1 MPEGIGFSVRA
12 ILKDSRQINDLLNTL
27 RQGIDLNI
35 RTDEALNNIRA
46 VQEAVD
52 RLRESM
58 SGINF
63 DNLGNIP
70 NSNNHSSNGN
80 TGASSGGSNFSGGD
94 NGLSNFNFDSVSGQ
108 VQGIISGL
116 RIAYDE
122 TNNWTGATLTTLDG
136 YKRITY
142 ELQNIRGQAQVTNE
156 RTEDY
161 RIQQAINDRLSYQKQ
176 ILNEINEL
184 ERKRISSGEQTS
196 SLYQDRINY
205 LREQLRILEQ
215 NINAEDVLSQKQRQD
230 LNILQEKNRFKVQ
243 EAEANARQRAETRE
257 INELYKEQQ
266 RLLKERTKL
275 EVDLVTIAH
284 ELKNEKQSEI
294 NLISQ
299 KINSNRDELS
309 RSQFL
314 NEAQKENLSNLER
327 QEQYLIR
334 IAQQSK
340 EIRENSKYGETIA
353 QGSSLKDLESS
364 LWWMQNITGKAEIIR
379 QTSSSVDS
387 LGNSISQMT
396 LRTKTDQ
403 NQWQK
408 YNLVLDETNNKI
420 HLVSQSTSDIINYQQ
435 QLSNML
441 VSAIER
447 FALWGIAMKAWTSI
461 SSSISECIGYVK
473 ELDEA
478 MNNIRRIT
486 MDTQSEAMNLA
497 KTYNQ
502 IALDL
507 SASTLEVAN
516 AAGTWLRQGFSSEET
531 NTLVKDSI
539 ILSKLAMIDSASA
552 TQYLTS
558 TLKGYKL
565 EAEEVIGVI
574 DKMVTIDFNAATTAQ
589 DVAEALSRCANMA
602 RTSGVD
608 INQAMS
614 MIATVLSVTQKS
626 ASVVGEAFKTMF
638 SRMSAIKSENL
649 VDPESAESLND
660 VETTL
665 NGLGIKLRENSS
677 EFRDFGIL
685 LDEIAEKWSS
695 FSDVQKAAV
704 SSALGGTRQRENVV
718 ALFENYDQV
727 KSLEKSA
734 YEATGTAMEKYEVY
748 QESITAK
755 QAELN
760 ARFQEFFSIL
770 MDSGIVKVFYDISN
784 ILMSFMNAANGTAG
798 KIVLLT
804 AAFTGL
810 YLILNNARMT
820 TLIRTIGSGLASIP
834 GAIRNIINSVRGLA
848 SAQQVAE
855 AGTQRQIAAERV
867 LINEESK
874 RVVVEDAVNAK
885 LATQNTLA
893 AANPYLAVIT
903 AVLMVASVVKGI
915 IDSIN
920 ESQQEA
926 INKSKELMESYSSST
941 SQTSGNIQN
950 LEKMKSEYKELSKG
964 VDEYGNNISLSADKY
979 QRYKEIVSAVLGY
992 SPSLIT
998 GYNKEGEAIT
1008 NKNGL
1013 IEKSIELLKEENKQK
1028 LQNMVSDE
1036 SLKTLLN
1043 GTSVQ
1048 IRQAEKSFGNIKAP
1062 EFLIP
1067 KSYNLFTPENIFSS
1081 SLEGSFKTEVLSA
1094 NLRQTLQNITG
1105 VQIKLGQNINRYI
1118 AENFESISGNLNIVK
1133 DKYSQIVEEQY
1144 RNNLRKPSIKLD
1156 SESENTLIQYV
1167 REKASKEINEY
1178 MKAIASAQREIE
1190 TAQKT
1195 FNPTLQL
1202 IAQAS
1207 EGYDSLSDAG
1217 KNIVTKFVDGIR
1229 VQTDSDRQQLKR
1241 QIQDFVSVLSDPQN
1255 LAVDSFGNEASI
1267 GDMFSKLLSLDKAK
1281 LKVSEYREQYKE
1293 LVDSIFNSE
1302 QIRDFAQ
1309 SHGITI
1315 EDLKV
1320 RLKIGNIDI
1329 NSEKIEN
1336 VATRA
1341 IEQSYKN
1348 IDETAN
1354 NEAENLTLGKEEIER
1369 KFTELQDFLSNLSV
1383 EDFEIFTEM
1392 VNNNQI
1398 DLSTINSY
1406 DDLTEAIERFKATIQ
1421 DTASLQDNIKALE
1434 DLQKN
1439 YDILAGAVD
1448 EYNENG
1454 YITIK
1459 TLEGLLSLGSEYISL
1474 LSIENGQ
1481 LVLNEQALRDMLT
1494 AKMQDTQITMLDSVL
1509 TEALAA
1515 AEREA
1520 ADATGELTGNTQ
1532 SQSGVLDA
1540 HTNAIKNNN
1549 LALADRFDK
1558 LKSLTGFKVNE
1569 NGMVEYSGTSEG
1581 VKAAV
1586 SSYNNYKQLMDNVL
1600 STSRTSV
1607 SKVLR
1612 SSSGS
1617 RTRTPRTKTP
1627 RTPRAGRTRSS
1638 TPRSKSSSSRNEINK
1653 ALNELKG
1660 KVADLERPFDIVEKR
1675 LKALGHVTTL
1685 EGKAKEADLVAQKFR
1700 ILSNNLGTVQNML
1713 SSPSLS
1719 KDMREFLENKV
1730 FEYMAQITAIRDKI
1744 GSNIKEILELEKK
1757 NSLLKSELE
1766 YKEKL
1771 FTVEKQ
1777 LYGSKGKELWEHEE
1791 QERIK
1796 SLQKIIDAREKE
1808 KSQKQAINEE
1818 EQYQNKLLEARLKLQ
1833 NALENK
1839 TTKILTQQSDGSWQ
1853 FEYSFNPQ
1861 AVKEA
1866 QTELKNVQKEYDNW
1880 IYDKDT
1886 KKYKDEAEAIEKEIK
1901 RKNEIYDNSKFYFD
1915 RSYEAQKNSIEKY
1928 YADISEMT
1936 NDYMAKLEKQ
1946 YGASWD
1952 KIIVSIQMK
1961 LYELDKLSREM
1972 SSKKQYG
1979 FSSAGFN
1986 NKYINPVHFDT
1997 GGYVNEEGIAY
2008 IDKKERVLSAD
2019 QTYSFE
2025 KLVNFI
2031 PKLMNSFSISKFH
2044 GIENNVIPE
2053 IKKSNNKRITFEKVE
2068 CIFPNAKNS
2077 DEIQNAILELPR
2089 LALQTI

>member
-12 ILKDSRQINDLLNTL
+12 ILKDSQQINDLLNTL

-80 TGASSGGSNFSGGD
+80 TGSSSGGSNFSGGD

-230 LNILQEKNRFKVQ
+230 LDILQEKNRFKVQ

-309 RSQFL
+309 RSRFL

-408 YNLVLDETNNKI
+408 YNIVLDETNNKI

-447 FALWGIAMKAWTSI
+447 FALWGIAMKAWTSV
-461 SSSISECIGYVK
+461 SSSISECIGYVR

-677 EFRDFGIL
+677 EFRDFGIV

-695 FSDVQKAAV
+695 FSDVQRAAV

-718 ALFENYDQV
+718 ALFENYNQV

-734 YEATGTAMEKYEVY
+734 YESAGTAMEKYGVY
-748 QESITAK
+748 QESVAAK

-770 MDSGIVKVFYDISN
+770 MDSGIVKAFYDISN
-784 ILMSFMNAANGTAG
+784 TLMSFMNAANGTAG

-834 GAIRNIINSVRGLA
+834 GAIRNIINSVRGLT

-874 RVVVEDAVNAK
+874 RVVVEDAVNSK

-926 INKSKELMESYSSST
+926 INKSKELMESYNSST

-1013 IEKSIELLKEENKQK
+1013 IEQSIELLKEENKQK

-1048 IRQAEKSFGNIKAP
+1048 IRQAEKSLGNIKTP

-1067 KSYNLFTPENIFSS
+1067 KVSNLFTLENIFSS

-1094 NLRQTLQNITG
+1094 NLRQTLQDITG

-1118 AENFESISGNLNIVK
+1118 AENFESISGNLNTVK

-1144 RNNLRKPSIKLD
+1144 RNNLRKSSIKLD
-1156 SESENTLIQYV
+1156 SESENTLVQHV

-1267 GDMFSKLLSLDKAK
+1267 GEMFSKLLSLDKAK

-1302 QIRDFAQ
+1302 QIRNFAQ

-1354 NEAENLTLGKEEIER
+1354 SEAENLTLGKEEIER
-1369 KFTELQDFLSNLSV
+1369 KFAELQDFLSNLSV

-1569 NGMVEYSGTSEG
+1569 DGMVEYSGASEG

-1600 STSRTSV
+1600 STSRTSI
-1607 SKVLR
+1607 SRVLR

-1866 QTELKNVQKEYDNW
+1866 QTELKNAQKEYDNW

-1901 RKNEIYDNSKFYFD
+1901 RKNEIYNNSKFYFD

-1961 LYELDKLSREM
+1961 LYELEKLSKEM

-1986 NKYINPVHFDT
+1986 NKYINPVRFDT
-1997 GGYVNEEGIAY
+1997 GGYVSEEGIAY

-2031 PKLMNSFSISKFH
+2031 PKLMDSSSIFKFH

>member
-12 ILKDSRQINDLLNTL
+12 ILKDSQQINDLLNTL

-80 TGASSGGSNFSGGD
+80 TGASSGGSNFSGG
-94 NGLSNFNFDSVSGQ
+94 NNELSNFNFDSVSGQ

-116 RIAYDE
+116 KIAYDE

-215 NINAEDVLSQKQRQD
+215 NINVEDVLSQKQRQD
-230 LNILQEKNRFKVQ
+230 LDILQEKNRFKVQ

-309 RSQFL
+309 RSRFL

-408 YNLVLDETNNKI
+408 YNIVLDETNNKI

-447 FALWGIAMKAWTSI
+447 FALWGIAMKAWTSV
-461 SSSISECIGYVK
+461 SSSISECIGYVR

-677 EFRDFGIL
+677 EFRDFGIV

-695 FSDVQKAAV
+695 FSDVQRAAV

-718 ALFENYDQV
+718 ALFENYNQV

-734 YEATGTAMEKYEVY
+734 YESAGTAMEKYGVY
-748 QESITAK
+748 QESVAAK

-770 MDSGIVKVFYDISN
+770 MDSGIVKAFYDISN
-784 ILMSFMNAANGTAG
+784 TLMSFMNAANGTAG

-834 GAIRNIINSVRGLA
+834 GAIRNIINSVRGLT

-874 RVVVEDAVNAK
+874 RVVVEDAVNSK

-926 INKSKELMESYSSST
+926 INKSKELMESYNSST
-941 SQTSGNIQN
+941 FQTSGNIQN

-1013 IEKSIELLKEENKQK
+1013 IEQSIELLKEENKQK

-1048 IRQAEKSFGNIKAP
+1048 IRQAEKSLGNIK
-1062 EFLIP
+1062 
-1067 KSYNLFTPENIFSS
+1067 TP
-1081 SLEGSFKTEVLSA
+1081 
-1094 NLRQTLQNITG
+1094 
-1105 VQIKLGQNINRYI
+1105 
-1118 AENFESISGNLNIVK
+1118 
-1133 DKYSQIVEEQY
+1133 
-1144 RNNLRKPSIKLD
+1144 
-1156 SESENTLIQYV
+1156 
-1167 REKASKEINEY
+1167 
-1178 MKAIASAQREIE
+1178 
-1190 TAQKT
+1190 
-1195 FNPTLQL
+1195 
-1202 IAQAS
+1202 
-1207 EGYDSLSDAG
+1207 
-1217 KNIVTKFVDGIR
+1217 
-1229 VQTDSDRQQLKR
+1229 
-1241 QIQDFVSVLSDPQN
+1241 
-1255 LAVDSFGNEASI
+1255 
-1267 GDMFSKLLSLDKAK
+1267 
-1281 LKVSEYREQYKE
+1281 
-1293 LVDSIFNSE
+1293 
-1302 QIRDFAQ
+1302 
-1309 SHGITI
+1309 
-1315 EDLKV
+1315 
-1320 RLKIGNIDI
+1320 
-1329 NSEKIEN
+1329 
-1336 VATRA
+1336 
-1341 IEQSYKN
+1341 
-1348 IDETAN
+1348 
-1354 NEAENLTLGKEEIER
+1354 
-1369 KFTELQDFLSNLSV
+1369 
-1383 EDFEIFTEM
+1383 
-1392 VNNNQI
+1392 
-1398 DLSTINSY
+1398 
-1406 DDLTEAIERFKATIQ
+1406 
-1421 DTASLQDNIKALE
+1421 
-1434 DLQKN
+1434 
-1439 YDILAGAVD
+1439 
-1448 EYNENG
+1448 
-1454 YITIK
+1454 
-1459 TLEGLLSLGSEYISL
+1459 
-1474 LSIENGQ
+1474 
-1481 LVLNEQALRDMLT
+1481 
-1494 AKMQDTQITMLDSVL
+1494 
-1509 TEALAA
+1509 
-1515 AEREA
+1515 
-1520 ADATGELTGNTQ
+1520 
-1532 SQSGVLDA
+1532 
-1540 HTNAIKNNN
+1540 
-1549 LALADRFDK
+1549 
-1558 LKSLTGFKVNE
+1558 
-1569 NGMVEYSGTSEG
+1569 
-1581 VKAAV
+1581 
-1586 SSYNNYKQLMDNVL
+1586 
-1600 STSRTSV
+1600 
-1607 SKVLR
+1607 
-1612 SSSGS
+1612 
-1617 RTRTPRTKTP
+1617 
-1627 RTPRAGRTRSS
+1627 
-1638 TPRSKSSSSRNEINK
+1638 
-1653 ALNELKG
+1653 
-1660 KVADLERPFDIVEKR
+1660 
-1675 LKALGHVTTL
+1675 
-1685 EGKAKEADLVAQKFR
+1685 
-1700 ILSNNLGTVQNML
+1700 
-1713 SSPSLS
+1713 
-1719 KDMREFLENKV
+1719 
-1730 FEYMAQITAIRDKI
+1730 
-1744 GSNIKEILELEKK
+1744 
-1757 NSLLKSELE
+1757 
-1766 YKEKL
+1766 
-1771 FTVEKQ
+1771 
-1777 LYGSKGKELWEHEE
+1777 
-1791 QERIK
+1791 
-1796 SLQKIIDAREKE
+1796 
-1808 KSQKQAINEE
+1808 
-1818 EQYQNKLLEARLKLQ
+1818 
-1833 NALENK
+1833 
-1839 TTKILTQQSDGSWQ
+1839 
-1853 FEYSFNPQ
+1853 
-1861 AVKEA
+1861 
-1866 QTELKNVQKEYDNW
+1866 
-1880 IYDKDT
+1880 
-1886 KKYKDEAEAIEKEIK
+1886 
-1901 RKNEIYDNSKFYFD
+1901 
-1915 RSYEAQKNSIEKY
+1915 
-1928 YADISEMT
+1928 
-1936 NDYMAKLEKQ
+1936 
-1946 YGASWD
+1946 
-1952 KIIVSIQMK
+1952 
-1961 LYELDKLSREM
+1961 
-1972 SSKKQYG
+1972 
-1979 FSSAGFN
+1979 
-1986 NKYINPVHFDT
+1986 
-1997 GGYVNEEGIAY
+1997 
-2008 IDKKERVLSAD
+2008 
-2019 QTYSFE
+2019 
-2025 KLVNFI
+2025 
-2031 PKLMNSFSISKFH
+2031 
-2044 GIENNVIPE
+2044 
-2053 IKKSNNKRITFEKVE
+2053 
-2068 CIFPNAKNS
+2068 
-2077 DEIQNAILELPR
+2077 
-2089 LALQTI
+2089 